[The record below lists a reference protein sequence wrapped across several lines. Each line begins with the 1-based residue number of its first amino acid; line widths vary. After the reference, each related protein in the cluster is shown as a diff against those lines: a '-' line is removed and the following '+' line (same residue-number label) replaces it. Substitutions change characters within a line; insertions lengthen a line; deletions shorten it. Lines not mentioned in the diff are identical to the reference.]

1 MIVSDSFLALAVL
14 ILVVGVIAWAL
25 LGRRES
31 PDQRKRSSVRFRRRS
46 PWRKRLPI
54 ILMAGAVVFL
64 GLAFTQFQLFRE
76 EGSTGTV
83 ILAMD
88 VSESMGRTD
97 VDPSRLEAAKAA
109 ARVFLEKLPAD
120 LKVGLVT
127 FAAEATIVVPPTAE
141 RAELLGA
148 LNALPRGEGT
158 VIGDGL
164 AASVDAIESEWEQ
177 GGKTPAA
184 IVLLSDGRDTGSVV
198 APIEAAGRAAEI
210 EVKVHTVVLG
220 QALATE
226 GGGANVELLQQI
238 ADDTGGSAF
247 TADTAG
253 GLLDVYDALQTQIS
267 TELGISD
274 YGALFVGI
282 AAFFAI
288 AATVAVLFSLRSDY

>member
-1 MIVSDSFLALAVL
+1 MLDSFLALAVL
-14 ILVVGVIAWAL
+14 ILVVGVIAWVL
-25 LGRRES
+25 LGRRE
-31 PDQRKRSSVRFRRRS
+31 PVEGRKRSPVRYRRRS

-54 ILMAGAVVFL
+54 ILMAAALVFL
-64 GLAFTQFQLFRE
+64 GLAFTQFRLFRE
-76 EGSTGTV
+76 AGSTGTV
-83 ILAMD
+83 ILTID
-88 VSESMGRTD
+88 VSGSMGRTD

-109 ARVFLEKLPAD
+109 ARVFLEKLPAE

-127 FAAEATIVVPPTAE
+127 FAAEATIVVPPTAQ
-141 RAELLGA
+141 RSELLDA
-148 LNALPRGEGT
+148 LNDLPRGEGT

-164 AASVDAIESEWEQ
+164 AASVDAIQAEWDAS
-177 GGKTPAA
+177 GTTPAA

-198 APIEAAGRAAEI
+198 SPIDAADRAKEI
-210 EVKVHTVVLG
+210 QVKVHTVVLG

-226 GGGANVELLQQI
+226 GGGANVELLRQI

-247 TADTAG
+247 TADTAS
-253 GLLDVYDALQTQIS
+253 GLIDVYDALQTQIS

-288 AATVAVLFSLRSDY
+288 AATVAVLFSLRPDY